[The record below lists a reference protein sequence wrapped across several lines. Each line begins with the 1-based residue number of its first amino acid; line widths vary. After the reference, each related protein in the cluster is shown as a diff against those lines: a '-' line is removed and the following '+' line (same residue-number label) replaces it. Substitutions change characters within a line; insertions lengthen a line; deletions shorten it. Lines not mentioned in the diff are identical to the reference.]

1 MKQPLAG
8 LAATLVICAISLA
21 FISLFPFPVFSSW
34 VAYLIDCVIPVQIMI
49 GVTWGANHPAFA
61 GSRTQPMKGILLALV
76 ALLVGAVLAVGLW
89 MTVGHSITPPTPIL
103 IFYMIDLV
111 LTTFWFAIML
121 GGWPFVTLIKNPLA
135 AGFAMLAGVIVM
147 AYILFHVFF
156 DFSFMQGA
164 PFFRPESDPHGMF
177 NAWSAVV
184 YYVTVIAAMFVLAA
198 FDLWPLHKFPPL
210 MKQPVLGICWTLIS
224 AAIAGVA
231 YYIGVVAMGLDPA
244 RFMVTV
250 PIPFIFGT
258 IIVLN
263 MLQGSLYPTAKPPV
277 KGILNFVTIAVVGT
291 ALARIYTALMP
302 SVSGPLNGGP
312 PTFDFEIWLAS
323 ALLSVTFP
331 LLVCHAEFFK
341 LWPLRKAS

>member
-8 LAATLVICAISLA
+8 LVATLAIVAISLA

-49 GVTWGANHPAFA
+49 GVTWGASHPAFA
-61 GSRTQPMKGILLALV
+61 ASRPQPMKGIFLALV
-76 ALLVGAVLAVGLW
+76 AALVGAVLAVALW
-89 MTVGHSITPPTPIL
+89 MTVGHGINPPTPVL
-103 IFYMIDLV
+103 IFFMIDFV
-111 LTTFWFAIML
+111 LTTFWFAIMM
-121 GGWPFVTLIKNPLA
+121 GGWPFVTLFKNPLA

-147 AYILFHVFF
+147 AYVIFHVFF
-156 DFSFMQGA
+156 DFSFMAGA
-164 PFFRPESDPHGMF
+164 PFYRPESDPRGMF

-198 FDLWPLHKFPPL
+198 FDLWPLHKFPAL

-231 YYIGVVAMGLDPA
+231 FYIGVVAMGMEPA
-244 RFMVTV
+244 SFMVAV

-263 MLQGSLYPTAKPPV
+263 MLQGSLYPAAKPPL
-277 KGILNFVTIAVVGT
+277 KGVLNFVTIAVVGT
-291 ALARIYTALMP
+291 VLARIYTALMP
-302 SVSGPLNGGP
+302 SVSGPLKGGA

-341 LWPLRKAS
+341 LWPLRKAV